1 MTGQSDAGIDYDD
14 LCNLLNRLG
23 YTSRQSGSH
32 NIFRKSGF
40 DLINLQ
46 KSGGKAKPYQVR
58 QVRISSKI
66 KLSHETYRKRLRS
79 PDLVQ

>member
-1 MTGQSDAGIDYDD
+1 MTGQGDANIDYAE

-23 YTSRQSGSH
+23 YTNKQSGRH

-46 KSGGKAKPYQVR
+46 KSGGKAKPYQVHH
-58 QVRISSKI
+58 VRDQLKTQT
-66 KLSHETYRKRLRS
+66 L
-79 PDLVQ
+79 P

>member
-1 MTGQSDAGIDYDD
+1 MSNWRKALEKLMTGQSDAGIDYDD
-14 LCNLLNRLG
+14 RCNLLNRLG

-58 QVRISSKI
+58 QVRDQLKNQT
-66 KLSHETYRKRLRS
+66 L
-79 PDLVQ
+79 P